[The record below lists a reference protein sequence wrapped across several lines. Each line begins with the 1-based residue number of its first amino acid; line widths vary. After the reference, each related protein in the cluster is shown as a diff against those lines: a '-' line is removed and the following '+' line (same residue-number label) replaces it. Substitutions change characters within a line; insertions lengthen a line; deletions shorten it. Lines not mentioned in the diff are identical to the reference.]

1 MISTQDILSEHQAA
15 WDALDWNNPPEWTP
29 LWRARSIVL
38 QNLRIFSDPFDAIQM
53 IFIIEKSIEEAVELF
68 KEGSHSK

>member
-1 MISTQDILSEHQAA
+1 MTSTQDILSEHQVA
-15 WDALDWNNPPEWTP
+15 WDALDWNNLPEWTP

-53 IFIIEKSIEEAVELF
+53 IFIIQKSIEGAIELSS
-68 KEGSHSK
+68 GSRAKA